1 MTKYMPNSL
10 RRLHQLNGPGGV
22 NPAFALG
29 TQLNWKF
36 QDVPQTITALGRKHV
51 NYMQAVRLN
60 FVGTLTSTGGKDIPR
75 KVLTPMLIASCQV
88 QGTEIGTP
96 VSSSHMLGGIIDTDS
111 FIRSGGQNNLWNP
124 PGVHLAAATPKPF
137 AYTVDIIF
145 GNMSQRKGHQTCPLA
160 LFMQP
165 GEIIVNTPGNLG
177 TIDSS
182 LSDVTISD
190 MKVTAHA
197 VLIPDTAIRIANPW
211 QLTRHKAN
219 AGAGTDSVLINSFG
233 ASSTLTGVQS
243 KCGVHTILW
252 ASDSLIGPAQG
263 CGSVAS
269 ITQFAAD
276 FLGLRQN
283 NDPRAIVQELFQEL
297 TDGQQLTFAPTTVV
311 EDHCNPF
318 YPFFDL
324 QTATPG
330 VFSDLD
336 LMVSAE
342 FFPVLMPVREFDAS
356 KLLEAVGNPSYDL
369 TGTFTQGASHY
380 TYMEGVY
387 PFTMDKLNDLVAVI
401 QRSHLGLE
409 LYGTDDVILS
419 TKVDNGTDLL
429 ALAASAPE
437 KLTYLTR
444 TVVPR
449 ANPAVK

>member
-1 MTKYMPNSL
+1 MPNSL
-10 RRLHQLNGPGGV
+10 RRLHQLNGPNGV
-22 NPAFALG
+22 NPTFALG

-36 QDVPQTITALGRKHV
+36 QDVPQTLVALGRKHV

-60 FVGTLTSTGGKDIPR
+60 FVGTLTSVGGKSIPR
-75 KVLTPMLIASCQV
+75 KVLTPMLISSVQV

-111 FIRSGGQNNLWNP
+111 FIRSGGQNNLFNP
-124 PGVHLAAATPKPF
+124 PGFTLGANTPKAF

-145 GNMSQRKGHQTCPLA
+145 GNFSQKMGHQTCPLA

-165 GEIIVNTPGNLG
+165 GEILVNTPNNLAS
-177 TIDSS
+177 IDAS
-182 LSDVTISD
+182 LSDVTISS

-197 VLIPDTAIRIANPW
+197 VLIPDTEIRIANPW
-211 QLTRHKAN
+211 QMTRHKAN
-219 AGAGTDSVLINSFG
+219 AGTGTDSVLINSFG

-252 ASDSLIGPAQG
+252 ASDSLIGPAK
-263 CGSVAS
+263 GSGTVAS

-283 NDPRAIVQELFQEL
+283 NDPRAIVQELFEEL
-297 TDGQQLTFAPTTVV
+297 TDGQVLPYIGVT
-311 EDHCNPF
+311 EDHANPL

-324 QTATPG
+324 QVPAATD
-330 VFSDLD
+330 SLD
-336 LMVSAE
+336 LMLSSE

-369 TGTFTQGASHY
+369 TGTFTEGASHY

-387 PFTMDKLNDLVAVI
+387 PFTMDKLNDLVACI

-409 LYGTDDVILS
+409 MYNTDDVILS
-419 TKVDNGTDLL
+419 TKTREGTDLI

-437 KLTYLTR
+437 KLTYLPR
-444 TVVPR
+444 IVVPR